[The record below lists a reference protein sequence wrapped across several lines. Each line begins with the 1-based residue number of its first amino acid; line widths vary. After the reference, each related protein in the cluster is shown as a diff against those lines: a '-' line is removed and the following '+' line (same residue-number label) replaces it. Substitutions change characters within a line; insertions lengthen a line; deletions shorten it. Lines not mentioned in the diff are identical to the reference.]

1 MLASLLFDIDICDLL
16 FVDINFDIA
25 DYAGRTTPYEC
36 NQDCATLISNLELT
50 LDKVFSW
57 CDYNCHLFM
66 YSRKRSPRDCVIEL
80 RDNRMFKTLL

>member
-50 LDKVFSW
+50 LDKVFS
-57 CDYNCHLFM
+57 
-66 YSRKRSPRDCVIEL
+66 
-80 RDNRMFKTLL
+80 